1 MWCGLYML
9 NLIALLPFLL
19 LLSLP
24 LYIVF
29 FIVCKN
35 THLSYTFFF
44 ESSPSLLR
52 RHKLVLPDARSIL
65 HAQKFIDVY
74 FETFGYL
81 HQVLQVGLC
90 AVGTPFGHRGLVYA
104 YLLGQPLIGALVPST
119 RHSEVSRF
127 LPSQQVPL
135 SVGLSLYLPC
145 YTLFIIGYKDNFF
158 SRKYQVLLKI

>member
-1 MWCGLYML
+1 MCQSP
-9 NLIALLPFLL
+9 NLLRTISEGISLDYPLPILRY
-19 LLSLP
+19 SLP
-24 LYIVF
+24 
-29 FIVCKN
+29 
-35 THLSYTFFF
+35 T
-44 ESSPSLLR
+44 PSL
-52 RHKLVLPDARSIL
+52 HS
-65 HAQKFIDVY
+65 QKFIDVN

-90 AVGTPFGHRGLVYA
+90 AVGTPFGYRCLVYA
-104 YLLGQPLIGALVPST
+104 YLLGQPLVCALVPST